1 MSTDAKPTPP
11 YNAPR
16 FKVRQY
22 DFDVFAGPRA
32 GEMVEDYSFTD
43 LDGKTVKL
51 SDYRGKWIV
60 VETGSATCSMY
71 TKNIGDMQ
79 QLGRDFPD
87 VEFLVIYVR
96 EAHPGERF
104 GHHKG
109 LEDKIKGAIMLA
121 PRYGE
126 TRRVLIDTLDGAY
139 HRAHATM
146 PNTCYVIRPDGTVH
160 YRCNWL
166 MIDGLRAALEDRD
179 NLHANEHADL
189 AKLRGDR
196 GFSNMI
202 RTMWT
207 GGLLALWDFIIN
219 MPAVLKRH
227 EAIDTYYKKHGEF
240 KKASEN

>member
-1 MSTDAKPTPP
+1 MTESNAKPP

-32 GEMVEDYSFTD
+32 GEAVDDYEFTD
-43 LDGKTVKL
+43 LLGDHVKL
-51 SDYRGKWIV
+51 SDFKGKWVV

-71 TKNIGDMQ
+71 TKNIGEMKH
-79 QLGRDFPD
+79 LVVDFPD
-87 VEFLVIYVR
+87 VKFLVVYVR

-104 GHHKG
+104 GHHKNIA
-109 LEDKIKGAIMLA
+109 DKIKGAVMLA

-126 TRRVLIDTLDGAY
+126 TRRILIDSIDGAY
-139 HRAHATM
+139 HKAHATM
-146 PNTCYVIRPDGTVH
+146 PNTCYVIRPDGKVH

-166 MIDGLRAALEDRD
+166 MLDGLRDALEDRE
-179 NLHANEHADL
+179 NLHPNEHADL

-196 GFSNMI
+196 GYSNMI

-227 EAIDTYYKKHGEF
+227 EAIDTYYTEHGEF
-240 KKASEN
+240 KKTPEN